1 MKGEKRVIFRH
12 LSQQLSRFYGV
23 RTPHLHTGPNF
34 ESHSQ
39 YVSLYFLRLVNRF
52 LGHTGTAHEENLWE
66 SV

>member
-1 MKGEKRVIFRH
+1 M
-12 LSQQLSRFYGV
+12 
-23 RTPHLHTGPNF
+23 RTPHLHRGPNF

-39 YVSLYFLRLVNRF
+39 YVSLHFLRLVNRF